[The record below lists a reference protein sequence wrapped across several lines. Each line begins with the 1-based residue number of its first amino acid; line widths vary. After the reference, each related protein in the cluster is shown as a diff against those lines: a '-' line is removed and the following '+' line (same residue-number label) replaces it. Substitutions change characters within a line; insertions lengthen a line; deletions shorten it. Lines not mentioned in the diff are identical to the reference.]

1 MRNGNMFLVDG
12 GRAVAGLC
20 YVDNLVDAAI
30 LALRHEAAPGQ
41 AFNVSD
47 GLDITWKEFT
57 DALAKGLGCSQVRWS
72 LPYWIAN
79 GIGFSLE
86 HGYRLL
92 RKTTGLKTSPLLS
105 RQAVQVLGRNQD
117 FSNRKARELLGWE
130 PRIDYAAGLEATLV
144 WLQAEHL
151 KH

>member
-1 MRNGNMFLVDG
+1 MFLVDR

-30 LALRHEAAPGQ
+30 LALRHEAAPGH

-47 GLDITWKEFT
+47 GLDVTWKEFT

-79 GIGFSLE
+79 GIGFSPDE
-86 HGYRLL
+86 TITIVSGEVEPDAER
-92 RKTTGLKTSPLLS
+92 SAPPVDAELS
-105 RQAVQVLGRNQD
+105 Q
-117 FSNRKARELLGWE
+117 
-130 PRIDYAAGLEATLV
+130 P
-144 WLQAEHL
+144 
-151 KH
+151 

>member
-1 MRNGNMFLVDG
+1 M
-12 GRAVAGLC
+12 
-20 YVDNLVDAAI
+20 DAAI
-30 LALRHEAAPGQ
+30 LALRHEAAPGH

-47 GLDITWKEFT
+47 GLDVTWKEFT

-86 HGYRLL
+86 HGYRFL
-92 RKTTGLKTSPLLS
+92 RRTTRLKTAPLLS

-117 FSNRKARELLGWE
+117 FSNLKARELLGWE
-130 PRIDYAAGLEATLV
+130 PRVGYPAGLQATLA
-144 WLQAEHL
+144 WLQADHL
-151 KH
+151 AR